1 MDRRISAERSVSTAL
16 QDAPFIP
23 LSLRSFQMHCRD
35 HGSAPIRV
43 NCTRLHSC
51 IRWSARVVP
60 EIRKRYWG
68 RRFWARGYF
77 CTTSGNV
84 TDDINFIQ
92 YIQSHSDKFTDA
104 SR

>member
-1 MDRRISAERSVSTAL
+1 MDRRIRAERSVSTGL

-35 HGSAPIRV
+35 HGSAPIRD
-43 NCTRLHSC
+43 NWNRLHSC

-60 EIRKRYWG
+60 EIRKRYWR
-68 RRFWARGYF
+68 RRFWARGFF
-77 CTTSGNV
+77 CTTCGNV

-92 YIQSHSDKFTDA
+92 YIQSHSDKSTDA